1 MSSTHPQ
8 QATDTAA
15 DKVDDEATGTA
26 AAVDHAAEVAAW
38 RTAERIANDYRPST
52 DED

>member
-15 DKVDDEATGTA
+15 DQVDDEAAGPD

-38 RTAERIANDYRPST
+38 RSAERIANDYRPST
-52 DED
+52 YED